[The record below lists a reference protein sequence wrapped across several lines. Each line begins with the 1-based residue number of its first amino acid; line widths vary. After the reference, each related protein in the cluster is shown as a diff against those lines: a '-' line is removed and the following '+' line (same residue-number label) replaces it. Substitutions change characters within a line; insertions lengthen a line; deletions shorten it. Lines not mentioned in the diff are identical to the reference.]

1 MVFNYVLTVLT
12 AFFISLG
19 ALGKKYS
26 NAHVKREKFLNISAF
41 SLLIAAAMWIV
52 FAFTGDAVNGT
63 VVLFSAVFAV
73 NFIVCNFTLYAAM
86 ELGSLSKTNLF
97 NSLSLVIPTLA
108 GIVFWHEEFN
118 IFMLCGA
125 MALMIASLLLIILK
139 AEPAESEEEKEKR
152 RKSKAK
158 WVIFNL
164 IAFFTNGLSSIIQK
178 WEQTVMDGQGAF
190 SMTALSFT
198 FVAVF
203 AFAVYLVCALV
214 GKCPLKDDFN
224 ALLHNKKD
232 VLFNAVGL
240 GEVNLAV
247 TYLSTRIPGAFL
259 FPCVLGGSVIIT
271 TVFSAVFFK
280 EKLNARVIVG
290 ILLGVAAI
298 VIFSL

>member
-1 MVFNYVLTVLT
+1 MAFNYVLTVLT
-12 AFFISLG
+12 AFFVSLS
-19 ALGKKYS
+19 ALGKRFS
-26 NAHVKREKFLNISAF
+26 NAHTKREKFLNISVF
-41 SLLIAAAMWIV
+41 SLLVAVVMWIV
-52 FAFTGDAVNGT
+52 FVFTGDTVNGT
-63 VVLFSAVFAV
+63 VILFSAAFAV
-73 NFIVCNFTLYAAM
+73 NYIICNFTLYAAM
-86 ELGSLSKTNLF
+86 EFGSLSKTNLF

-108 GIVFWHEEFN
+108 GIVFWNESFN

-125 MALMIASLLLIILK
+125 MVLMVASLLLIILK
-139 AEPAESEEEKEKR
+139 AEPAESGEEKEKW

-158 WVIFNL
+158 WLIFNL

-178 WEQTVMDGQGAF
+178 WEQTVMEGQGAF
-190 SMTALSFT
+190 AMTALSFS

-203 AFAVYLVCALV
+203 AFAVYLVCAAV
-214 GKCPLKDDFN
+214 EKFPLKTDIN

-247 TYLSTRIPGAFL
+247 TYLSTRVPGAFL
-259 FPCVLGGSVIIT
+259 FPCVLGGSVIIA

-280 EKLNARVIVG
+280 EKLNTRAIVG